1 MEKLKEITND
11 PAKLEAAMKETWAKI
26 DTKGEGSVD
35 LKQFE
40 TISRELA
47 KQMNLPQDKE
57 PTPEEKEK
65 AKKLVDPN
73 GTGKINFE
81 DLKLLFK
88 LELPKEK
95 KKENFKLNYLFI
107 IIDLIH
113 YL

>member
-1 MEKLKEITND
+1 MEKWKEIAND
-11 PAKLEAAMKETWAKI
+11 PAKLEAAMKETWAEI

-47 KQMNLPQDKE
+47 KQMNLPQNKE

-81 DLKLLFK
+81 GFK
-88 LELPKEK
+88 ALVQAGIAKG
-95 KKENFKLNYLFI
+95 KKEGKL
-107 IIDLIH
+107 
-113 YL
+113 

>member
-1 MEKLKEITND
+1 
-11 PAKLEAAMKETWAKI
+11 MKETWAKI

-81 DLKLLFK
+81 GFK
-88 LELPKEK
+88 ALVQAGIAKG
-95 KKENFKLNYLFI
+95 KKEGKL
-107 IIDLIH
+107 
-113 YL
+113 

>member
-81 DLKLLFK
+81 GFK
-88 LELPKEK
+88 ALVQAGIAKG
-95 KKENFKLNYLFI
+95 KKEGKL
-107 IIDLIH
+107 
-113 YL
+113 

>member
-1 MEKLKEITND
+1 MEKWKEIAND

-81 DLKLLFK
+81 GFK
-88 LELPKEK
+88 ALVQAGIAKG
-95 KKENFKLNYLFI
+95 KKEGKL
-107 IIDLIH
+107 
-113 YL
+113 